1 MIAGMVSAL
10 NIAAGGMNAAAAARL
25 AVTAGNIA
33 NLASDGYKAR
43 RVELTATPG
52 GIAVGAISVDPRQG
66 PLDLEGVE
74 GSNVD
79 LVKESV
85 DLMREKHQYTSS
97 AKVLKAADRM
107 MGTLLDVLAK

>member
-1 MIAGMVSAL
+1 MLSAL
-10 NIAAGGMNAAAAARL
+10 HIAAGGMNAASARL
-25 AVTAGNIA
+25 TVTAGNIA
-33 NLASDGYKAR
+33 NMASDGYKSR
-43 RVELTATPG
+43 RVELTASPG
-52 GIAVGAISVDPRQG
+52 GVAVGAVSVDHRQG
-66 PLDLEGVE
+66 PIDLEGVE

-85 DLMREKHQYTSS
+85 DLILEKDQYTAS